1 MDTIYGLIHWDVA
14 TWQRKALQVD
24 DHEGRTKGL
33 AAAGALAV
41 TSDGRFAL
49 APEPNVSEWNV
60 WRLSDRQTVHRRIA
74 GGARVNSAMP
84 SGAACALVALDDS
97 PTNAQVSGDP
107 GTRKSK

>member
-1 MDTIYGLIHWDVA
+1 MDTIYGIIHWDVA

-24 DHEGRTKGL
+24 DHEGRTNGL

-49 APEPNVSEWNV
+49 AEPYVSEWNV

-84 SGAACALVALDDS
+84 SGEAYALVALDDS